1 MTMLLRILLIGI
13 LITFLFQS
21 LPVFSG
27 QTTTDLSNEKALM
40 IIATDLD
47 ESIAQSISNTE
58 PNINSTIIKLTTIN
72 NFTTFLTSQNLS
84 EYLTIFFIL
93 SNTTS
98 TISPDLIKTFTEFIN
113 NNGTLVFISSNIW
126 QLDQNILNFLGIL
139 SPSNSSHEYVPSIQQ
154 PFQFEITNISFNY
167 SPYSYQLGEKISV
180 SSRVGIIEPINASI
194 YQLAKSND
202 LDNRQFSETYSGIY
216 QTYGFSNTGFAL
228 MIPISLV
235 NITDLETLQ
244 LIQTLG
250 HYAIHYSLKM
260 SNTDKNSSTIIND
273 HNSLSNDSLI
283 FLNNIDFSIVGEFI
297 LGGTLVVGG
306 LLITGVVA
314 IKTIPSLRIKKI
326 SDNEEKDSFSF
337 QEPWLVGLITIF
349 ISIIGAIL
357 YSPNYK
363 RISIFQVLD
372 NPVRKQIIKILEE
385 SGFEHFNSLQ
395 RKLSIGVSILIW
407 HLKILEEFNIIKNK
421 KVGQY
426 KVVYL
431 VDIPPQNDQV
441 IIYMTIK
448 SKKALIIVGFFIQ
461 SPAWKIIELSDA
473 AKFSIELIKYYCT
486 KLYELGVLY
495 FNAESKQYILVHEK
509 KDLVVWLFNRYN
521 KEM

>member
-250 HYAIHYSLKM
+250 HYANHYSLTM

-273 HNSLSNDSLI
+273 PNSLSNDSLI
-283 FLNNIDFSIVGEFI
+283 F
-297 LGGTLVVGG
+297 
-306 LLITGVVA
+306 
-314 IKTIPSLRIKKI
+314 K
-326 SDNEEKDSFSF
+326 
-337 QEPWLVGLITIF
+337 
-349 ISIIGAIL
+349 
-357 YSPNYK
+357 
-363 RISIFQVLD
+363 
-372 NPVRKQIIKILEE
+372 
-385 SGFEHFNSLQ
+385 
-395 RKLSIGVSILIW
+395 
-407 HLKILEEFNIIKNK
+407 
-421 KVGQY
+421 
-426 KVVYL
+426 
-431 VDIPPQNDQV
+431 
-441 IIYMTIK
+441 
-448 SKKALIIVGFFIQ
+448 
-461 SPAWKIIELSDA
+461 
-473 AKFSIELIKYYCT
+473 
-486 KLYELGVLY
+486 
-495 FNAESKQYILVHEK
+495 
-509 KDLVVWLFNRYN
+509 
-521 KEM
+521 